1 MSVLRCSIVLVLFLN
16 IVLCSEVMLDD
27 EVVVMDGIRV
37 RKDSIRN
44 ETNEFDNSN
53 TGKRQREDES
63 GSEEGDDVIEDQDDD
78 DDDDE
83 DDEDVDYDDEEDL
96 ETTKYLPTKCH
107 GRLKF
112 C

>member
-1 MSVLRCSIVLVLFLN
+1 MCVLRCGIVLVLFLN
-16 IVLCSEVMLDD
+16 IVLCSELTLDD
-27 EVVVMDGIRV
+27 EFVVMDGISV

-44 ETNEFDNSN
+44 ETNEFDNSK

-96 ETTKYLPTKCH
+96 ETTQHFPTKCH